1 MRLNLNML
9 ECASIFC
16 MVEGMGVRVF
26 LSLFYFV
33 YVLMALTPAGIIFC
47 LHNATFTLLKFT
59 FVLLVG
65 LVCALLS
72 RLYMHL
78 VEKHIAPSDEMRAVE
93 MVEVAEPKYI
103 PIYIAYFVIAVSL
116 ENWIMFVVV
125 FIIIYLLILKGKFAY
140 FNPYL
145 LFSGYHFYEVS
156 IDPNKAQ
163 GQNMYAKFKVFLIS
177 KRKLKI
183 TMQYKELIR
192 LNDFVFLDQEKE

>member
-1 MRLNLNML
+1 M
-9 ECASIFC
+9 S
-16 MVEGMGVRVF
+16 
-26 LSLFYFV
+26 LSYCL
-33 YVLMALTPAGIIFC
+33 YVLIALTPAGIIFC
-47 LHNATFTLLKFT
+47 LHNATFTLLELA
-59 FVLLVG
+59 FVLLGG

-72 RLYMHL
+72 RLYICL

-116 ENWIMFVVV
+116 ENWFMFAVV
-125 FIIIYLLILKGKFAY
+125 FIIIYLLILKGKFSY

-156 IDPNKAQ
+156 IDPNKAH
-163 GQNMYAKFKVFLIS
+163 GQDTYAKFKVFLIS
-177 KRKLKI
+177 KRKLKT

-192 LNDFVFLDQEKE
+192 LNDFVFLDQEEE